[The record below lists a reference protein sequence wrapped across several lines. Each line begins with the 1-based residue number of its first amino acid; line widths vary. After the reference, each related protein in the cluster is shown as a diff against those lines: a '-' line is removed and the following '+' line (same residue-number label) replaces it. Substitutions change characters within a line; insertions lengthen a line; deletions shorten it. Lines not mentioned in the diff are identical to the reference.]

1 MSQQYQVHIPKYI
14 YVQSN
19 YHERVVNVGLIW
31 VKFSHDNDMKSIQ
44 TMSVYLMC
52 LLLVWKVFFPPSF
65 MQHSQIL
72 KTAAFADFLYL
83 VLFLCLIHTG
93 NSVKLSVLKACG

>member
-52 LLLVWKVFFPPSF
+52 LLLVWKVFLPTQFY
-65 MQHSQIL
+65 
-72 KTAAFADFLYL
+72 AAQSNFKNCSICRF
-83 VLFLCLIHTG
+83 
-93 NSVKLSVLKACG
+93 SLSGAFFVFDPYG